1 MEAGHWCRVR
11 VPGEDV
17 PGATSREK
25 RRVGAGRPP
34 RPNAAFNTLASHTR
48 LCAQSCTS
56 WSSSA
61 AAARSQRCTRLTI
74 LLDWH
79 AAHVGGAASG
89 ANRGAGSVAACFAM
103 SARSQT
109 PGCNLNRLASP

>member
-1 MEAGHWCRVR
+1 M
-11 VPGEDV
+11 
-17 PGATSREK
+17 
-25 RRVGAGRPP
+25 
-34 RPNAAFNTLASHTR
+34 
-48 LCAQSCTS
+48 Q
-56 WSSSA
+56 SA

-109 PGCNLNRLASP
+109 PARQGAGPAARATKHRSAAADGERRGDGRVHGAALPALSRAAARRDLL